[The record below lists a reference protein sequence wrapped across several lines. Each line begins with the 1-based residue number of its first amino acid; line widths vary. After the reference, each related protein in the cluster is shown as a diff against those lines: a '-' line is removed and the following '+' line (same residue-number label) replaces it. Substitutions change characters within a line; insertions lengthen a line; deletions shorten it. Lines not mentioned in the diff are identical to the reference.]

1 MIKLYTFHPEHFNNN
16 GDQGNVEVLAAELTA
31 ALVEFEFV
39 ESVAEADF
47 VLIGD
52 ASRAAMRHYTGELEA
67 LRPAMRERFQFGRPT
82 LVVGSSYEFL
92 ASEFG
97 LISSQV
103 HRRSE
108 FFHGDYFGY
117 RNTDKDLPAV
127 TRNGEF
133 IATSLYGP
141 FLAKNPRSLTEIL
154 ASLGVQVELSAER
167 LTWIKRIREVSAG

>member
-16 GDQGNVEVLAAELTA
+16 GDQGNIEVLAAELTA

-108 FFHGDYFGY
+108 FFDGDYFGY

-154 ASLGVQVELSAER
+154 ASLGVQVELSAEG
-167 LTWIKRIREVSAG
+167 LTWIERIREVSAG

>member
-16 GDQGNVEVLAAELTA
+16 GDQGNIEVLAAELTA

-103 HRRSE
+103 PRRSE
-108 FFHGDYFGY
+108 FFDGDYFGY
-117 RNTDKDLPAV
+117 RNTDKDLPTV

-154 ASLGVQVELSAER
+154 ASLGVQVELSAEG
-167 LTWIKRIREVSAG
+167 LTWIERIREVSAG

>member
-108 FFHGDYFGY
+108 FFDGDYFGY

>member
-1 MIKLYTFHPEHFNNN
+1 VIKLYTFHPEHFNNN

-108 FFHGDYFGY
+108 FFDGDYFGY

>member
-16 GDQGNVEVLAAELTA
+16 GDQGNIEVLAAELTA

-108 FFHGDYFGY
+108 FFDGDYFGY